1 MGRAGVSGSGRVVV
15 IAQARM
21 GSTRLPGKGLVDLA
35 GKPLVERVLERA
47 ARSTLADEVVLA
59 TTDLPADDELAAC
72 VDALGFRVVRGSSED
87 VLARYARAA
96 EESDADVIVRITCDC
111 PFVEPWLIDRAVTAV
126 ADDGFDYATN
136 TLVRT
141 YPIGLDV
148 EALTRPALG
157 QADAEAHE
165 PHEREHVTPFIYQ
178 HPTRFRLSNLT
189 APGWATYPE
198 WRLTVDTAEDLEL
211 ARMLY
216 AGLPDRFTLAET
228 VDLVLRD
235 PSVLETNSRV
245 PHKHV
250 AKPET
255 W

>member
-1 MGRAGVSGSGRVVV
+1 MSGSGRVVV

-35 GKPLVERVLERA
+35 GKPLTERVLERA

-87 VLARYARAA
+87 VLDRYARAA
-96 EESDADVIVRITCDC
+96 EESDAAVIVRITCDC

-126 ADDGFDYATN
+126 TDGEFDYATN
-136 TLVRT
+136 PLVRT
-141 YPIGLDV
+141 DPIGLDV
-148 EALTRPALG
+148 EAFTRAALVS
-157 QADAEAHE
+157 AHSESQE

-189 APGWATYPE
+189 APHWATHPE

-211 ARMLY
+211 ARLLY
-216 AGLPDRFTLAET
+216 AGLPDRFTLAEA

-235 PSVLETNSRV
+235 PSVLETNSGV
-245 PHKHV
+245 QHKHV
-250 AKPET
+250 AKPEA

>member
-1 MGRAGVSGSGRVVV
+1 VSGSGRVVV

-35 GKPLVERVLERA
+35 GKPLTERVLERA

-59 TTDLPADDELAAC
+59 TTDLPTDDELAAYI
-72 VDALGFRVVRGSSED
+72 DTLGYRVVRGSSDD
-87 VLARYARAA
+87 VLDRYVRAA
-96 EESDADVIVRITCDC
+96 EVADADVIVRVTCDC
-111 PFVEPWLIDRAVTAV
+111 PFVEPWLIDRAVSAV
-126 ADDGFDYATN
+126 ADGQFDYATN

-148 EALTRPALG
+148 EAFTRAGLVT
-157 QADAEAHE
+157 AHSEACE

-178 HPTRFRLSNLT
+178 HPTRFRLHNLT
-189 APGWATYPE
+189 APAWATHPE
-198 WRLTVDTAEDLEL
+198 WRLTVDTAEDLAV
-211 ARMLY
+211 ARTLY
-216 AGLPDRFTLAET
+216 AGLPDRFTLAEV
-228 VDLVLRD
+228 VDQVLRD
-235 PSVLETNSRV
+235 PSVLDTNSGV
-245 PHKHV
+245 QHKHV